1 MRKIFFTAVLAGAML
16 TSAAIAQHSGHQP
29 PPKSGQGTHDGH
41 QGMHGT
47 PQKGN
52 NAPSTAAFQAANM
65 KMHQAMDIPFTG
77 DADRD
82 FVAGM
87 IAHHQGAIDMANVV
101 IKFGKDPGVRKLA
114 EEIIQAQEKEIA
126 WMKDWLAKNAK

>member
-1 MRKIFFTAVLAGAML
+1 MKLLIAAASLAALTATAM
-16 TSAAIAQHSGHQP
+16 AQHSGHQAP
-29 PPKSGQGTHDGH
+29 AQSGHGA
-41 QGMHGT
+41 HGT
-47 PQKGN
+47 AQPGGDS
-52 NAPSTAAFQAANM
+52 AGSTAAFQAANE
-65 KMHQAMDIPFTG
+65 KMHEGMDIPFTG
-77 DADRD
+77 NADRD

-126 WMKDWLAKNAK
+126 WMKDWQAKNAK